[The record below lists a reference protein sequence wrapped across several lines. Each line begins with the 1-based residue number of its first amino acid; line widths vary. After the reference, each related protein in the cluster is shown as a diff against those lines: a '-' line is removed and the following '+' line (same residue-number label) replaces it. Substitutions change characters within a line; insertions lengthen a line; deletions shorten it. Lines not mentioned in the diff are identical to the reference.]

1 MATKNTQKIGW
12 IGMGRMG
19 FPMAERLIKAGHDVT
34 IWNRTR
40 AKAEPLAKIGGKVV
54 DHLYELKDVD
64 VLFSIVATG
73 KDVQDVLYGKNGVCS
88 QGGKMPPI
96 VVDCSTIA
104 VEESAA
110 IRDKLKQLGADF
122 VASPV
127 SGNAKV
133 IKAGKLSAVVSGPE
147 AACKTATPLIEV
159 FAPRGASY
167 VGDGELA
174 RVCKIAHNV
183 MLGVVIENLIE
194 ITLLTNKMGV
204 PRHAFLAFLNNGV
217 MGSMF
222 TAYKSPALVN
232 LDWTTTFTPEL
243 LRKDLD
249 LGLELARE
257 MDVPMPVT
265 AATREVLQ
273 GHFGAAM
280 LQKNP
285 KEYLEKDFAALAETM
300 ALAAG
305 MKLESENKNVPTGLE
320 NSDSRVPLFDIG
332 LHADRYLPLTVA
344 LDPDARGLIPRPR
357 IVRQCVGCDHGGAVV
372 VNRQPHGLDLADRHR
387 GVVLLLAIDRSDAS
401 SFGDRRAAAA
411 VEHELVGDVLR
422 PFGGIVTDGSLLDR
436 LERID
441 DVLLG
446 RRAHAVGNRLTGIFA
461 IVRSCSCA
469 RVGRRGARRIRRGQH
484 HLLAHQRAPGAF
496 LLRPDVEK
504 EHVAAVGGFAVA
516 GDHGDAAVNFH
527 HRIAWRGGDRGFQI
541 GKEILAL
548 ANLAVG
554 VDEGELQRK
563 ELAGD
568 RFVVGTHGR
577 AERLIGFEH
586 QGVFAW
592 RCLRPQLDEN
602 RNQRAG
608 DNYAEPPSLRGATH
622 HPSWKNPAPTPC
634 RSPRTVSGEPCSGRP
649 WHFQATAL
657 KARDT
662 RRRAAAQ
669 VVPTISA

>member
-19 FPMAERLIKAGHDVT
+19 FPMAERLIKAGHDVS
-34 IWNRTR
+34 IWNRTK

-54 DHLYELKDVD
+54 DHPYELKDVD

-73 KDVQDVLYGKNGVCS
+73 HDVQEVLYGKNGVSS
-88 QGGKMPPI
+88 QGGKMPPV

-147 AACKTATPLIEV
+147 AACKAATPLIEV
-159 FAPRGASY
+159 FAPRGVSY
-167 VGDGELA
+167 VGEGELA

-232 LDWTTTFTPEL
+232 CDWTTTFTPEL

-257 MDVPMPVT
+257 MDVPMPIT

-285 KEYLEKDFAALAETM
+285 EEYLQKDFAALAETM

-320 NSDSRVPLFDIG
+320 S
-332 LHADRYLPLTVA
+332 
-344 LDPDARGLIPRPR
+344 
-357 IVRQCVGCDHGGAVV
+357 
-372 VNRQPHGLDLADRHR
+372 
-387 GVVLLLAIDRSDAS
+387 
-401 SFGDRRAAAA
+401 
-411 VEHELVGDVLR
+411 
-422 PFGGIVTDGSLLDR
+422 
-436 LERID
+436 
-441 DVLLG
+441 
-446 RRAHAVGNRLTGIFA
+446 
-461 IVRSCSCA
+461 
-469 RVGRRGARRIRRGQH
+469 
-484 HLLAHQRAPGAF
+484 
-496 LLRPDVEK
+496 
-504 EHVAAVGGFAVA
+504 
-516 GDHGDAAVNFH
+516 
-527 HRIAWRGGDRGFQI
+527 
-541 GKEILAL
+541 
-548 ANLAVG
+548 
-554 VDEGELQRK
+554 
-563 ELAGD
+563 
-568 RFVVGTHGR
+568 
-577 AERLIGFEH
+577 
-586 QGVFAW
+586 
-592 RCLRPQLDEN
+592 
-602 RNQRAG
+602 
-608 DNYAEPPSLRGATH
+608 
-622 HPSWKNPAPTPC
+622 
-634 RSPRTVSGEPCSGRP
+634 
-649 WHFQATAL
+649 
-657 KARDT
+657 
-662 RRRAAAQ
+662 
-669 VVPTISA
+669 